1 MRSNRTCGL
10 ELRSEAEERE
20 TLRRGA
26 KRFIIRQWQNE
37 RRERNVRRE
46 FFIFFYFFSSTPL
59 ETRRDDKI

>member
-10 ELRSEAEERE
+10 ELRSEAAERE
-20 TLRRGA
+20 ILRRDA
-26 KRFIIRQWQNE
+26 KRSIIGQWQNE

-59 ETRRDDKI
+59 ETRFDDRI